1 MKPQYDA
8 IVIGTGFGGAVSAC
22 RLAQANFKV
31 GVFERGHRYPPA
43 PFPRDAKDIMGGWLW
58 QLGRGLFDIRALS
71 EMTTV
76 QAAGYGG
83 GSLIYAQCPTVPAA
97 LRVRSRM
104 APGYSLD
111 ALAPYYALVSYML
124 DVKPITAAS
133 APPPKTALMKD
144 AASRQGRSGTVLLSQ
159 PGDRFRYARG
169 DAPEP
174 IWGAAGR
181 MQLLRRMHHRMPQ
194 QGQEHA

>member
-22 RLAQANFKV
+22 RLAQANFRV

-43 PFPRDAKDIMGGWLW
+43 PFPRDSKDPTGWFW
-58 QLGRGLFDIRALS
+58 QFGRGLFDIRALS

-83 GSLIYAQCPTVPAA
+83 GSLVYANVQMRPP
-97 LRVRSRM
+97 RS
-104 APGYSLD
+104 AFDNGWPPGYSLD
-111 ALAPYYALVSYML
+111 ALAPYYELVCYML

-133 APPPKTALMKD
+133 APPPKAPLMKD
-144 AASRQGRSGTVLLSQ
+144 AASRRALGPVLPSQ
-159 PGDRFRYARG
+159 PGD
-169 DAPEP
+169 
-174 IWGAAGR
+174 
-181 MQLLRRMHHRMPQ
+181 
-194 QGQEHA
+194 